1 MKGGAHVRTMPRE
14 PARVT
19 HALRLLCA
27 GLAAAW
33 ALPAF
38 AVPTPG
44 HYAAQM
50 CVSTV
55 AGKPPSCG
63 AADVQLRSGGKA
75 RVQIDDIVY
84 HLQLFSSQVGV
95 VLMHGAVQIDDF
107 TAEYEWAGAALKFTD
122 IDRGARY
129 ELTLG
134 ARK

>member
-1 MKGGAHVRTMPRE
+1 MARAARALCGGLV
-14 PARVT
+14 
-19 HALRLLCA
+19 
-27 GLAAAW
+27 AAAFT
-33 ALPAF
+33 LPAL
-38 AVPTPG
+38 AVPSPG

-55 AGKPPSCG
+55 AGAPPNCG
-63 AADVQLRSGGKA
+63 PADVQLRSGGKA

-84 HLQLFSSQVGV
+84 HLQLFSSQIGV

-107 TAEYEWAGAALKFTD
+107 TADYEWAGAALKFTD